1 MNPAPIKKSHGFT
14 LIELLIALSVF
25 AVLAMLAY
33 GGLNTMLNTRALTDQ
48 RADALRE
55 LQLAYR
61 SVERDI
67 DQWVPREIRDEFG
80 RQIALH
86 AVRQQ
91 TAPERTER
99 NNLICATTSH
109 QLDVLRLAH
118 TGNDANFP
126 GQ

>member
-1 MNPAPIKKSHGFT
+1 MNSGATNSAYKKTRGFT

-80 RQIALH
+80 TVKPSLKR
-86 AVRQQ
+86 R
-91 TAPERTER
+91 R
-99 NNLICATTSH
+99 
-109 QLDVLRLAH
+109 
-118 TGNDANFP
+118 
-126 GQ
+126 